1 MDENLV
7 VYETVRNEIL
17 RVQESTTNE
26 TIYMYVAYITLF
38 SIGFSYNWV
47 FLASFIVLIVFQALI
62 NKDWW
67 EMRKC
72 SIFIRTFFEEQRDD
86 IHWESLHVF
95 KHCQT
100 VRSLQDSEIGWK
112 LYKWSSTF
120 LATISLISL
129 VFTTFNKSDPN
140 VSSTEITILVV
151 GSILFCIAV
160 YVNILFSYKSDE
172 KEANLR
178 ECIKDF
184 FEKMQAQKQ
193 QGRNNS

>member
-72 SIFIRTFFEEQRDD
+72 SIFIRTFFVAMQLFFIFPTSVPSNSRLLP
-86 IHWESLHVF
+86 IM
-95 KHCQT
+95 
-100 VRSLQDSEIGWK
+100 LQ
-112 LYKWSSTF
+112 
-120 LATISLISL
+120 AM
-129 VFTTFNKSDPN
+129 
-140 VSSTEITILVV
+140 
-151 GSILFCIAV
+151 SILTS
-160 YVNILFSYKSDE
+160 YPILLWHMYYQSMFLKSI
-172 KEANLR
+172 R
-178 ECIKDF
+178 
-184 FEKMQAQKQ
+184 QV
-193 QGRNNS
+193 